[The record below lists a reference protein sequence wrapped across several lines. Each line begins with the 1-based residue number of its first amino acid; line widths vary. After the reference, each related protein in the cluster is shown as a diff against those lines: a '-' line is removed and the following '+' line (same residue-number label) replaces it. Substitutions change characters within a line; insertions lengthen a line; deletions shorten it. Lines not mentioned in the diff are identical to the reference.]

1 MALLLRNVVESG
13 KGCAFKKLGL
23 QDVFAPIGLHEDI
36 MSIIGI
42 DSNGI
47 INSIRETMNMD
58 FEQDDDWN
66 DEV

>member
-1 MALLLRNVVESG
+1 
-13 KGCAFKKLGL
+13 
-23 QDVFAPIGLHEDI
+23 

-47 INSIRETMNMD
+47 INAVRETMKMD
-58 FEQDDDWN
+58 FELDEDWD